1 MSDFVVDVELLKESG
16 LYKMKLN
23 DDCRIVELS
32 IVESIDEDVKMY
44 SGDDYTFC
52 VGEEYEYYNVE
63 VK

>member
-1 MSDFVVDVELLKESG
+1 MCIRDS
-16 LYKMKLN
+16 
-23 DDCRIVELS
+23 CRIVELS